1 MTRRQ
6 VANILSASRFVLAAL
21 WMVLFAEGIGG
32 PAVLGPI
39 ATGAALSD
47 YLDGPIA
54 RWVGQ
59 GEGIGRW
66 LDPAADIVFVLTAL
80 SCQALAGGI
89 PIYIPILIVCSF
101 SQYVIDSVM
110 LGGTFEPI
118 KSRLGH
124 WGGILNFALVLMLAW
139 GPQPLLPGRVVR
151 QVSPLIAG
159 FYVAAIIERALNY
172 RTGRY

>member
-21 WMVLFAEGIGG
+21 WMMLFVYGIRG
-32 PAVLGPI
+32 PSALGPI

-54 RWVGQ
+54 RWMGHAQ
-59 GEGIGRW
+59 GVGRW

-80 SCQALAGGI
+80 SCEALAGAI

-110 LGGTFEPI
+110 LGGTLEPI

-124 WGGILNFALVLMLAW
+124 WGGILNFALVLMFAW
-139 GPQPLLPGRVVR
+139 GPEPLWPGQIVR

-159 FYVAAIIERALNY
+159 FYVTAIIERALNY
-172 RTGRY
+172 RAGRY

>member
-1 MTRRQ
+1 

-21 WMVLFAEGIGG
+21 WMVLFAAGMGG

-54 RWVGQ
+54 RWMGHA
-59 GEGIGRW
+59 EGVGRW

-80 SCQALAGGI
+80 SCEALAGAV

-101 SQYVIDSVM
+101 SQYVIDSMM
-110 LGGTFEPI
+110 LGGTLEPI

-139 GPQPLLPGRVVR
+139 GPPPLRPGRVVR
-151 QVSPLIAG
+151 QASPLIAG
-159 FYVAAIIERALNY
+159 FYVAAIIERTLNY
-172 RTGRY
+172 RTDRY